1 MSSIA
6 QPCTTPKVVRLSSSG
21 LTQSEA
27 TVDYPRPDRLVKG
40 NPKRLTHSL
49 YEHPHMNCG
58 IWECEVGAW
67 NIQFADNK
75 QEFFQVIEGL
85 VRLHDANQQSY
96 IEIAAGEAGIIPPSF
111 VGTFEVVEAVKKY
124 YVVVEA

>member
-1 MSSIA
+1 MSSIWLA
-6 QPCTTPKVVRLSSSG
+6 GQG
-21 LTQSEA
+21 LTQSDVS
-27 TVDYPRPDRLVKG
+27 VDYPRPDRLVQG
-40 NPKRLTHSL
+40 NPQRLTFSL

-58 IWECEVGAW
+58 IWQCEVGAW

-75 QEFFQVIEGL
+75 QEFFQVIEGV
-85 VRLHDANQQSY
+85 VRLHDRETQAFV
-96 IEIAAGEAGIIPPSF
+96 EITAGDAGVIPPGF

>member
-1 MSSIA
+1 MSSIWLA
-6 QPCTTPKVVRLSSSG
+6 GQG
-21 LTQSEA
+21 LTQSDVS
-27 TVDYPRPDRLVKG
+27 VDYPRPDRLVKG
-40 NPKRLTHSL
+40 NPQRLTSSL

-58 IWECEVGAW
+58 IWQCEVGAW

-75 QEFFQVIEGL
+75 QEFFQVIEGV
-85 VRLHDANQQSY
+85 VRLHDRETQTFV
-96 IEIAAGEAGIIPPSF
+96 EITAGDAGVIPPGF

>member
-1 MSSIA
+1 MSSIWLA
-6 QPCTTPKVVRLSSSG
+6 GQG
-21 LTQSEA
+21 LTQSDVS
-27 TVDYPRPDRLVKG
+27 VDYPHPDRLVKG
-40 NPKRLTHSL
+40 NPQRLTFSL

-58 IWECEVGAW
+58 IWQCEVGAW

-75 QEFFQVIEGL
+75 QEFFQVIEGV
-85 VRLHDANQQSY
+85 VRLHDRETQTFV
-96 IEIAAGEAGIIPPSF
+96 EITAGDAGVIPPGF